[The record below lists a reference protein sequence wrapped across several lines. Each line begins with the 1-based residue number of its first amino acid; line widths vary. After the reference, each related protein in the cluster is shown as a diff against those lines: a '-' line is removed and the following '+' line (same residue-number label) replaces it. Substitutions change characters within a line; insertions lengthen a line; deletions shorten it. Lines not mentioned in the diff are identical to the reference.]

1 VVLLDEIE
9 KAHPDVHEIFYQ
21 VFDQGVMEDGEGRS
35 IDFRNTLIILTTNLG
50 TDLIVGLC
58 KDPELMPQAAGI
70 AQALRQPL
78 LKVFPAAL
86 LGRMVAI
93 PYYPLTDATL
103 DRIIRLQLE
112 RVASRIERNHAARLT
127 YDEAVMKL
135 IAARCTEPESGGRMI
150 DAIVTNTL
158 LAAMSRELLGRM
170 VQGQVTRTIAVSRV
184 GGEFSYAFG

>member
-1 VVLLDEIE
+1 
-9 KAHPDVHEIFYQ
+9 
-21 VFDQGVMEDGEGRS
+21 
-35 IDFRNTLIILTTNLG
+35 
-50 TDLIVGLC
+50 
-58 KDPELMPQAAGI
+58 MPQAAGI

-78 LKVFPAAL
+78 LKVFPPAL

-103 DRIIRLQLE
+103 ARIIRLQLE
-112 RVASRIERNHAARLT
+112 RVACRIERNHAARLT
-127 YDEAVMKL
+127 YDDAVMKL

-170 VQGQVTRTIAVSRV
+170 ARGQATRSIAVSML